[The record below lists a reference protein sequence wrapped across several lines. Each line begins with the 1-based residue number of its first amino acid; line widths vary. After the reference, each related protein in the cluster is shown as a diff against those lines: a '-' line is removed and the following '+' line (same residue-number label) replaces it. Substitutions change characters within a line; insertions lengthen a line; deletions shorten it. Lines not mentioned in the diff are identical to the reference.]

1 MITIK
6 LKVFKAMQEF
16 AKTNHPNEI
25 ILLLRGEK
33 NGEDIYITDFLHP
46 PFGSGSKGYASFP
59 SNMLPIDFSIMG
71 TAHSHPSGNLSPSTG
86 DLYNFYGRIM
96 MIIGPPYD
104 KPVAAAYLKSG
115 EKLHIRLTS
124 HQQSGI

>member
-1 MITIK
+1 MITIETN
-6 LKVFKAMQEF
+6 VFIAMQEF
-16 AKTNHPNEI
+16 ARSIHPNEI

-33 NGEDIYITDFLHP
+33 KGDDIHIADFLHP

-86 DLYNFYGRIM
+86 DLHNFYGRIM
-96 MIIGPPYD
+96 IIIGPPYD
-104 KPVAAAYLKSG
+104 KPIAAAYKKSG
-115 EKLHIRLTS
+115 KKISLRLTNR
-124 HQQSGI
+124 QR